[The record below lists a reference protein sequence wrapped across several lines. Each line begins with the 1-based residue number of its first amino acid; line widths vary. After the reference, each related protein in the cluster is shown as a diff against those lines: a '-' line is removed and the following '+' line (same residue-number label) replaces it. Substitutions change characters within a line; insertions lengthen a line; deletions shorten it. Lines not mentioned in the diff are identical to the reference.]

1 MSTGCHVALLGGTE
15 ADLDRA
21 EAHVRDLEAT
31 WSRFVP
37 TSEVSRLNA
46 ADGAAVSVS
55 ARTRDLIRLGVEARY
70 LTHGWFDPFLGRQL
84 AAHGY
89 DRDFAELS
97 RRGTPPAASEL
108 PPLRAGCG
116 EPMRTRAPVVIDDDH
131 GTVRLLDGVGFDPG
145 GYGKG
150 LTADLVTASLLDAGV
165 DGALVNLGGD
175 IRVRGRT
182 PPGGWHIRIEDPFT
196 AGTDR
201 HRPVATVTISDC
213 GLCTSSPLKRRR
225 RSADGSAAHHVID
238 PRTGRPGP
246 VEVAS
251 VTVTATDAWSA
262 EALTTAV
269 LLAGPVFGA
278 AFLRRAGAE
287 GLAVGLDGR
296 VAAV

>member
-21 EAHVRDLEAT
+21 EAEVRDLEAT

-37 TSEVSRLNA
+37 ASEVSRLNA
-46 ADGAAVSVS
+46 ADGGAVAVS

-70 LTHGWFDPFLGRQL
+70 LTHGWFDPFLERQL
-84 AAHGY
+84 SAHGY
-89 DRDFAELS
+89 DRDFAEVC
-97 RRGTPPAASEL
+97 RTGAPTVATEL
-108 PPLRAGCG
+108 QPLRAGCG
-116 EPMRTRAPVVIDDDH
+116 EPMRTRAPVVIDDDR
-131 GTVRLLDGVGFDPG
+131 GTVRLLDGAGFDSG

-150 LTADLVTASLLDAGV
+150 LTADLVTAGLLGAGV
-165 DGALVNLGGD
+165 EGVLVNLGGD

-182 PPGGWHIRIEDPFT
+182 PPGGWRIRIEDPFT

-201 HRPVATVTISDC
+201 HRPVATIAISDC
-213 GLCTSSPLKRRR
+213 GLCTSSPFKRRWR
-225 RSADGSAAHHVID
+225 TADGAVAHHVID

-278 AFLRRAGAE
+278 AFLRRAGAD